1 MSTPY
6 DFVLLRLKPMNTE
19 ISFSTSSFLIDYS
32 FNPSFHQ
39 NLVGDVVMLPN
50 KFSIP
55 TKDTVKRGIEWLP
68 DIDLNVGDRV
78 IVDYFQ
84 LLQHFGKIVHRYSND
99 SQELYIRDGNDFL
112 VFVNYHELFCKI
124 DPIVPLNGWVIYEG
138 IYDDESYGEFKNKL
152 LSEKMG
158 RVKYVGKSNLEYQDG
173 SIDVDGFD
181 IGDIIIFKKG
191 FYRKLEND
199 LYATQ
204 DKNYYLTQKRWILAT
219 LKNQ

>member
-1 MSTPY
+1 MIIPY

-19 ISFSTSSFLIDYS
+19 ISFFTSSFLIDYS

-199 LYATQ
+199 LHATQ